1 MASGGY
7 ADWEFVDQ
15 NTAAQL
21 TLQPGVFFHNGEPL
35 NAERLKWFYERNLG
49 IAEYNPDYVS
59 GIRARIAFIDDLQ
72 VVDDLTLRV
81 GMDPPSVNMPEQL
94 GGGNTPVT
102 PRDYI
107 VENGDEF
114 FARNPVG
121 IGPYTFVSFTP
132 DQEMVSER
140 WDDWFFPNP
149 ADEGPFTISTETG
162 PRRSPPATS
171 RRSRPGSPP
180 WRRGRSMSPIASAR
194 TAPRCSTVRTTT
206 T

>member
-1 MASGGY
+1 MATGGY

-21 TLQPGVFFHNGEPL
+21 TLQPGVFFHNGEEL
-35 NAERLKWFYERNLG
+35 TAERLKWFYERNLG

-107 VENGDEF
+107 VEHGDEF
-114 FARNPVG
+114 FSP
-121 IGPYTFVSFTP
+121 T
-132 DQEMVSER
+132 
-140 WDDWFFPNP
+140 
-149 ADEGPFTISTETG
+149 
-162 PRRSPPATS
+162 RS
-171 RRSRPGSPP
+171 
-180 WRRGRSMSPIASAR
+180 ASAR
-194 TAPRCSTVRTTT
+194 IRSSPSRRTRRWSACAGTT
-206 T
+206 GSSPTPPTKAAR